1 MVVNRYAS
9 QQAELEA
16 SLSQSRGQLEALQRA
31 VAEREAEVQQLRQDK
46 GASESSLSSRTA
58 QLEAE
63 VSSLR
68 AAASAAES
76 SVASL
81 TVELQNARAHS
92 DALEEKAKGKSSGN
106 CSIAVEDS
114 GSKEANDALL
124 PGVLESGRSVK
135 FSWGM
140 TGQVHI
146 QWYRA
151 FKGGDWQTIPG
162 KLAKKPSYTITADDI
177 GACLK
182 AEATHITTGQAV
194 YAETSPVHPYTPL
207 VKSLGDI
214 VKKLD
219 ATFTVESANAQDADK
234 SRRILLNKEKIKLQD
249 AKGTPTHALRSTQA
263 NTAARLHP
271 LTAVPLSLGCC
282 ARSGSR
288 RA

>member
-1 MVVNRYAS
+1 LCGRKL
-9 QQAELEA
+9 QQASE
-16 SLSQSRGQLEALQRA
+16 
-31 VAEREAEVQQLRQDK
+31 VA
-46 GASESSLSSRTA
+46 
-58 QLEAE
+58 
-63 VSSLR
+63 SLR
-68 AAASAAES
+68 ATASAAES
-76 SVASL
+76 SVTSL
-81 TVELQNARAHS
+81 QAELATARAQV

-114 GSKEANDALL
+114 AGGKEANDSLF

-151 FKGGDWQTIPG
+151 FKGGDWQVISG
-162 KLAKKPSYTITADDI
+162 KLAKKPSYTITSDDI

-207 VKSLGDI
+207 VRSLGDI
-214 VKKLD
+214 LRKLD
-219 ATFTVESANAQDADK
+219 ATFQVESANAQDSDK

-249 AKGTPTHALRSTQA
+249 AKGTPHTTTSSPHTLCPLT
-263 NTAARLHP
+263 TATSVHP
-271 LTAVPLSLGCC
+271 L
-282 ARSGSR
+282 RH
-288 RA
+288 